1 MDEHQ
6 GALSP
11 TKMYIQGL
19 QGRGRHLPQNRY
31 HPQSARIPVQAQTPE
46 FGHDLLGKSDG
57 VTDYEFFNVDCIV
70 PSEILCNFAV
80 ELCYNAIVM
89 NGVAPHIVQ
98 YQGSKRMLAPQILR
112 YMPRRFERLVEP
124 FAGMAAITIAVARQE
139 RAEKYVINDLNKPL
153 VGVLQ
158 SAIETP
164 TKLVSDYTNVWN
176 DQFSYEQ
183 GCVEHFYKVRSDFNN
198 GNQSP
203 ANMLY
208 LLARCVKGSVRY
220 GSNGLFN
227 QSPDKRRNGTS
238 PKTLKLNVD
247 AISYYLKGRTD
258 FLSLDYREVLEMTR
272 PGDIVY
278 MDPPYQGVSNVR
290 DNRYY
295 SGIEFGEFVK
305 AIDRLNS
312 RGVDFLIS
320 YDGKCGDK
328 QYGEDLPDELGLQK
342 IMLRAGLSSQSILLG
357 KKEVTYEALYVS
369 RGLQQ
374 DRNSAKSSSH
384 SLATRLRITIV

>member
-1 MDEHQ
+1 MDF
-6 GALSP
+6 L
-11 TKMYIQGL
+11 T
-19 QGRGRHLPQNRY
+19 
-31 HPQSARIPVQAQTPE
+31 
-46 FGHDLLGKSDG
+46 
-57 VTDYEFFNVDCIV
+57 
-70 PSEILCNFAV
+70 IL
-80 ELCYNAIVM
+80 
-89 NGVAPHIVQ
+89 
-98 YQGSKRMLAPQILR
+98 K
-112 YMPRRFERLVEP
+112 
-124 FAGMAAITIAVARQE
+124 
-139 RAEKYVINDLNKPL
+139 D
-153 VGVLQ
+153 
-158 SAIETP
+158 
-164 TKLVSDYTNVWN
+164 VSGFDN
-176 DQFSYEQ
+176 
-183 GCVEHFYKVRSDFNN
+183 
-198 GNQSP
+198 
-203 ANMLY
+203 
-208 LLARCVKGSVRY
+208 
-220 GSNGLFN
+220 
-227 QSPDKRRNGTS
+227 
-238 PKTLKLNVD
+238 

>member
-1 MDEHQ
+1 
-6 GALSP
+6 
-11 TKMYIQGL
+11 
-19 QGRGRHLPQNRY
+19 
-31 HPQSARIPVQAQTPE
+31 
-46 FGHDLLGKSDG
+46 
-57 VTDYEFFNVDCIV
+57 
-70 PSEILCNFAV
+70 
-80 ELCYNAIVM
+80 
-89 NGVAPHIVQ
+89 
-98 YQGSKRMLAPQILR
+98 MLAPQILR

-183 GCVEHFYKVRSDFNN
+183 GCVEHFYKVRIDFNN